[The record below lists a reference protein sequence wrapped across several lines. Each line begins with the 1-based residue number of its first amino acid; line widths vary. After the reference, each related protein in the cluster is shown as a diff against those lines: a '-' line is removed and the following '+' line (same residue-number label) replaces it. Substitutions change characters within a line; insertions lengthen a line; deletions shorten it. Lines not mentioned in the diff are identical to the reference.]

1 MSPIEGIILFAVV
14 IILVRN
20 FRKDRSDGRDPLGGG
35 GGGGGKGGGS
45 GRETQL
51 K

>member
-1 MSPIEGIILFAVV
+1 MSSVEVILLVAVLFII
-14 IILVRN
+14 VRN

-35 GGGGGKGGGS
+35 GPGPGTDPK
-45 GRETQL
+45 RRL

>member
-1 MSPIEGIILFAVV
+1 MEPIEIVLVVGMLFII
-14 IILVRN
+14 VRN

-35 GGGGGKGGGS
+35 GSSRTTK
-45 GRETQL
+45 Q